1 MAYIPTPKDLLWT
14 LNCIHT
20 GNPWAVPS
28 GGSVFIFKHETFEFK
43 TFTLAEKND
52 VQLNFFKPI
61 ITNLL
66 CLGYTETSR
75 ALCPGVQST
84 AELLENFFNFSTDEI
99 DRSLIEGLRKRP
111 HDERFE
117 QR

>member
-52 VQLNFFKPI
+52 VQLNFSNRLSPI
-61 ITNLL
+61 FFVWATQKQAEHYAQVYNQPLNCWKNFLI
-66 CLGYTETSR
+66 SR
-75 ALCPGVQST
+75 PMKSIVV
-84 AELLENFFNFSTDEI
+84 
-99 DRSLIEGLRKRP
+99 
-111 HDERFE
+111 
-117 QR
+117 

>member
-1 MAYIPTPKDLLWT
+1 MVKTWHTTPKDLLWT
-14 LNCIHT
+14 LNCIYT

-52 VQLNFFKPI
+52 AVEFLQTDYHQSSLFGLHRNKQN
-61 ITNLL
+61 T
-66 CLGYTETSR
+66 
-75 ALCPGVQST
+75 PGVQST
-84 AELLENFFNFSTDEI
+84 AELLEKFFNFSTDEI